1 VQCSWRILPQVSGRQ
16 GHLRASYMASFPAT
30 DLSQDWNCRV
40 MPRSRR
46 RRCATG
52 LARYQSLKRKDD
64 FPNDVALQHR
74 ASSRMAC
81 GSPNKVSLVVETFEG
96 VSYAVRVPWRRVGSR
111 PSDEV
116 LTRWS
121 ALDDVALCERCTR
134 VEWFAD
140 CSPPRQTF
148 LFVIPTAVPG
158 EMRYSNLSGWQ
169 EKEEPGAR
177 APRRDQGGEAR
188 GPT

>member
-1 VQCSWRILPQVSGRQ
+1 
-16 GHLRASYMASFPAT
+16 
-30 DLSQDWNCRV
+30 
-40 MPRSRR
+40 
-46 RRCATG
+46 
-52 LARYQSLKRKDD
+52 
-64 FPNDVALQHR
+64 
-74 ASSRMAC
+74 MAC
-81 GSPNKVSLVVETFEG
+81 GSPNKVSLVVKTFEG

-140 CSPPRQTF
+140 CSPARQTF

-158 EMRYSNLSGWQ
+158 EMRYYNPSG
-169 EKEEPGAR
+169 
-177 APRRDQGGEAR
+177 
-188 GPT
+188 